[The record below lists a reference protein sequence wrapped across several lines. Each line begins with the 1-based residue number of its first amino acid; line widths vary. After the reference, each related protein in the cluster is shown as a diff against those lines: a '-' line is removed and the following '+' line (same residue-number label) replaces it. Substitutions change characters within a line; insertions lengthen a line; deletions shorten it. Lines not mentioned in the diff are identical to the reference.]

1 MNRASQLSA
10 LADLDP
16 ANPILLCDLLDTLI
30 ASNDLAGV
38 IARLDAAPNEVRDAP
53 AVRFRE
59 ARCAMLRGNPD
70 EVIELF
76 RPLVQRS
83 SEPAFGIVHD
93 LAYAQFVVGRKS
105 EALETLKHVH
115 AHGEDVVA
123 LALLKARILH
133 HQQELH
139 AALDVLAPIQASER
153 LSEVHGLRALLWLDA
168 GDSVRASSEAELA
181 LILDANQHEACIVIG
196 TLTLSSR
203 QFPES
208 LLAFERAVASQPNS
222 GRAWLGLA
230 QNQMVR
236 SDVPQARRL
245 LERAIQYMPGNI
257 AAWHALAWCQLMEG
271 DLAGAKQSFEKAYA
285 LDRTFG
291 ETHGGFALVHA
302 LRAERKEAEE
312 SIKRALR
319 LDPQGRGAR
328 YAQSVLLMDEG
339 QIDKARAVVDRILAG
354 TPGGVEV
361 PADFIFR
368 LRELVR
374 PKG

>member
-1 MNRASQLSA
+1 
-10 LADLDP
+10 
-16 ANPILLCDLLDTLI
+16 
-30 ASNDLAGV
+30 
-38 IARLDAAPNEVRDAP
+38 
-53 AVRFRE
+53 
-59 ARCAMLRGNPD
+59 
-70 EVIELF
+70 
-76 RPLVQRS
+76 
-83 SEPAFGIVHD
+83 
-93 LAYAQFVVGRKS
+93 
-105 EALETLKHVH
+105 
-115 AHGEDVVA
+115 
-123 LALLKARILH
+123 
-133 HQQELH
+133 
-139 AALDVLAPIQASER
+139 
-153 LSEVHGLRALLWLDA
+153 
-168 GDSVRASSEAELA
+168 
-181 LILDANQHEACIVIG
+181 
-196 TLTLSSR
+196 LSSR

-374 PKG
+374 PKR